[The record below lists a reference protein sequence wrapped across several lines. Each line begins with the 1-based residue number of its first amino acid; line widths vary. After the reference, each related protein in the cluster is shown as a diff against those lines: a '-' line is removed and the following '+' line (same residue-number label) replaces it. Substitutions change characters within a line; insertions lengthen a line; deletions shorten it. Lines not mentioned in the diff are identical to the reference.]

1 MNFSEYL
8 RESSLSPNREII
20 NRLKESL
27 SGIIASEKI
36 DVGSFIKNFEGEFGK
51 NLVGFINLR
60 ALAIKIKN
68 ILELGRPNWV
78 KFITKEFSQY
88 ISEVEQILG
97 DYLEDEDYL
106 GGQNFDIEEG
116 ESSLIK
122 SSIYWT
128 EMQKLQDEIIKLQC
142 WVMGGKRI
150 LTSQANE
157 EYQRKIANWKSSQI
171 NQNPGQGTRERFLRE
186 VDHLDKTPIF
196 KFQQVP
202 NAKKKKVVIVF
213 EGRDG
218 AGKGSSIKRFFDF
231 NMSNCMR
238 VVDRLPIPTSEE
250 RKNWFDR
257 YEKFFPREGEIVM
270 FDRSWY
276 NRAVVEPVNGYCT
289 EEEYN
294 IFMEGVNNWE
304 SSMIDQGIT
313 IIKLWFSITQEKQI
327 ERFLFR
333 QTSPYKFWK
342 FSPNDARVV
351 DKYDLITKYKIQMFN
366 TTSTRKCPWVTINSN
381 DKKLARL
388 NAIKYV
394 LSKFNYY
401 DKLEDRLDWRSQIVT
416 VLI

>member
-27 SGIIASEKI
+27 SGIISSEKI

-97 DYLEDEDYL
+97 DYLEDEDYF

-231 NMSNCMR
+231 NMNNCMR
-238 VVDRLPIPTSEE
+238 VVAGLPIPTSEE
-250 RKNWFDR
+250 RKNWFAR

-289 EEEYN
+289 DQEYMD
-294 IFMEGVNNWE
+294 FMDGVNDWE
-304 SSMIDQGIT
+304 SSMVDRGVT

-342 FSPNDARVV
+342 FSPNDAKVV

-401 DKLEDRLDWRSQIVT
+401 DKFEDRLDWRSQIVT